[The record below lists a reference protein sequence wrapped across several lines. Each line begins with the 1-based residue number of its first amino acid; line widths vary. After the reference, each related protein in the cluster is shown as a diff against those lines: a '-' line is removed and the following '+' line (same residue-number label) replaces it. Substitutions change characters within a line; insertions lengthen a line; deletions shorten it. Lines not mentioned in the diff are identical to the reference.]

1 VTNIDDDS
9 SALGDEVVAVDEI
22 REVGSG
28 VLKKVLGL
36 VDFEPLVLVALL
48 VEDLLVR

>member
-9 SALGDEVVAVDEI
+9 SALGDEVVAIDEI
-22 REVGSG
+22 GEIGCG
-28 VLKKVLGL
+28 VLEEVLGL